1 MFERNRVDN
10 GANSQH
16 QSAIP
21 AELTLDDGDILTGQ
35 FLISASRAF
44 GDVLNGEVQFFEFEP
59 FGKERR
65 FISKQAIR
73 SVKLL
78 QVGASNGL
86 SARKPVDGAFD
97 PYVTLGLKA
106 DADWEEVRHAYLRLA
121 KAYHADRY
129 ASIELPLEVRDYLQA
144 MSRRINAAYVALEA
158 PRNVIKK
165 VSMRAAPVYTSPVRG

>member
-21 AELTLDDGDILTGQ
+21 AELTLDDGEVLSGQ
-35 FLISASRAF
+35 FLISATRAF
-44 GDVLNGEVQFFEFEP
+44 SDILNGESQFFEFEP
-59 FGKERR
+59 FGQERR
-65 FISKQAIR
+65 FIAKQAIR

-78 QVGASNGL
+78 QVGSASGL
-86 SARKPVDGAFD
+86 AARKPADGAFD

-106 DADWEEVRHAYLRLA
+106 DAEWDDVRHAYLRLA
-121 KAYHADRY
+121 KAYHGDRY
-129 ASIELPLEVRDYLQA
+129 ASVELPPEVRDYLQA
-144 MSRRINAAYVALEA
+144 MSRRINAAYMALET

-165 VSMRAAPVYTSPVRG
+165 VSMRAAPVYTSPARG

>member
-16 QSAIP
+16 LSAIP
-21 AELTLDDGDILTGQ
+21 AELTLDDGEILTGQ
-35 FLISASRAF
+35 FLIQASRTF
-44 GDVLNGEVQFFEFEP
+44 SDVLNGEGQFFEFEP

-65 FISKQAIR
+65 FVSKQAIR

-78 QVGASNGL
+78 QTG
-86 SARKPVDGAFD
+86 SANALNMRKPADGAFD

-106 DADWEEVRHAYLRLA
+106 DAEWEDVRHAYLRLA

-129 ASIELPLEVRDYLQA
+129 ASVALPVEVRDYLQA

-165 VSMRAAPVYTSPVRG
+165 VSMRAAPVYTSPARG